1 MIYTA
6 FGVEV
11 KVLKYN
17 STKEE
22 VTIQD
27 VVDSKWVSKR
37 HISDLRA
44 DGGWKEIDK
53 AIKESK

>member
-1 MIYTA
+1 MIYTT

-17 STKEE
+17 SKKEE

-27 VVDSKWVSKR
+27 AFDFKWVSKR

-53 AIKESK
+53 AIKEIK